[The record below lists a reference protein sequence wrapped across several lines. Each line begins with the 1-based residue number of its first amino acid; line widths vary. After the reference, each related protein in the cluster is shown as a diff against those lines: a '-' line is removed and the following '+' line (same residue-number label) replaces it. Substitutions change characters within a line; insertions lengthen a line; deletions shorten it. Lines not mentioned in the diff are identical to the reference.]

1 MEIRKELIDEAEK
14 ILLPAGSHFD
24 DERRDFI
31 ANFTSHDLV
40 AVPGSGK
47 TTALQAKLYCL
58 SKSLPFD
65 SGAGILVLSHTNAA
79 VEEVK
84 SKLAFVAPQLF
95 SYPCAVITVQEFVD
109 RFLALPF
116 YTNIFKVPIIA
127 IDGARY
133 IEAIERYMSRV
144 DRTDYARIIWNLS
157 RPENN
162 PFYRARFYY
171 DTAQG
176 KSVLSGSVAYS
187 ELNISLPDTWK
198 RTAGEKDAHI
208 REVIHKMKVSIMK
221 DGILNYDDCYFLATV
236 YLSKH
241 PEVKT
246 YLRKRF
252 PYVFVD
258 ETQDLKQYQLDILSQ
273 LFDSDDV
280 TIQRIGDHNQAI
292 FSSGDEGDCEWRPQ
306 NQQTL
311 KNSLRLSPMIA
322 NKVNP
327 FMLNRVS
334 SGGEE
339 VFVNGNQPK
348 PLNIPPYLLL
358 YDAGDSE
365 SLKSTYTSLIAKH
378 ELLYHS
384 DARYGFHI
392 IGWNASYSSSAKPG
406 KDRKPRLEEIFSEFK
421 HLSVGKL
428 NSRAT
433 LSDYLNAIR
442 MESTTKEMREEL
454 LNAICR
460 AVSLAGA
467 RMTVKTARGDI
478 SRHYS
483 PTSFMA
489 RTRESAD
496 RGLAL
501 DTVLYQS
508 LFNLQKEKRAESFAI
523 LKKYIE
529 GPVLELLGVN
539 TNQQLQAF
547 LGDDYQDNTGSSDSS
562 PRHEIGGVPII
573 ISTVHAAKGQTH
585 CATMYV
591 ETSFYDKFESEWLI
605 TKKKAT
611 KRLPPRLEESP
622 FFGDSVD
629 PQTEGARKAMKMIY
643 VGFSRPR
650 QLLCYA
656 SWKSLW
662 SKDRLLL
669 MQECGW
675 KIIDVTSKADGNIT
689 NFDDWSLY
697 GDSAAN

>member
-1 MEIRKELIDEAEK
+1 MEIRKELIDEAER
-14 ILLPAGSHFD
+14 ILLPEGSHFD

-31 ANFTSHDLV
+31 ANFSSHDLV

-65 SGAGILVLSHTNAA
+65 NGAGILVLSHTNAA

-95 SYPCAVITVQEFVD
+95 SYPSAVITVQEFVD

-116 YTNIFKVPIIA
+116 YTNAYKVPIVA

-133 IEAIERYMSRV
+133 IEAIERYMNRV
-144 DRTDYARIIWNLS
+144 ERKDYARMVWDFS
-157 RPENN
+157 RPDSN

-171 DTAQG
+171 DPAQR
-176 KSVLSGSVAYS
+176 KSFLSGSVSYS
-187 ELNISLPDTWK
+187 ELKISLPQNWK
-198 RTAGEKDAHI
+198 RTADEKQEHI
-208 REVIHKMKVSIMK
+208 RRVISEMKASIMK
-221 DGILNYDDCYFLATV
+221 DGILNYDDCYFLAAV

-241 PEVKT
+241 SEVKT
-246 YLRKRF
+246 YLRRRF
-252 PYVFVD
+252 PFVFVD
-258 ETQDLKQYQLDILSQ
+258 ETQDLKQYQLEIISQ
-273 LFDSDDV
+273 LFDSHDV
-280 TIQRIGDHNQAI
+280 AIQRIGDHNQAI
-292 FSSGDEGDCEWRPQ
+292 FSSGNEGDCEWQPK
-306 NQQTL
+306 NQLTL
-311 KNSLRLSPMIA
+311 KNSFRLSPAIA

-334 SGGEE
+334 SNGEE
-339 VFVNGNQPK
+339 FFVNGIQPG

-365 SLKSTYTSLIAKH
+365 SLKSTYANLIVKH
-378 ELLYHS
+378 GLLNHS

-392 IGWNASYSSSAKPG
+392 IGWNASYSSAAEPG

-421 HLSVGKL
+421 HLSAGRL
-428 NSRAT
+428 NSRVT
-433 LSDYLNAIR
+433 LSDYLNAISKD
-442 MESTTKEMREEL
+442 STSKEIRDEL

-467 RMTVKTARGDI
+467 RMSANTARGEVY
-478 SRHYS
+478 RHYS
-483 PTSFMA
+483 PASFMA
-489 RTRESAD
+489 KSRESAD
-496 RGLAL
+496 TGRAL
-501 DTVLYQS
+501 DNVLYQS
-508 LFNLQKEKRAESFAI
+508 LFNLQKEMRAESYAI
-523 LKKYIE
+523 LKDYIE
-529 GPVLELLGVN
+529 GPALELLGVN
-539 TNQQLQAF
+539 SNQQLQSF
-547 LGDDYQDNTGSSDSS
+547 FGEGYQDNVSSNNLP
-562 PRHEIGGVPII
+562 PRDETEGVPLI

-585 CATMYV
+585 CTTMYV

-611 KRLPPRLEESP
+611 KRLPEHLGESP
-622 FFGDSVD
+622 FFGDKID
-629 PQTEGARKAMKMIY
+629 AQTEGARKAMKMLY

-662 SKDRLLL
+662 SEDALSR
-669 MQECGW
+669 MRECGW
-675 KIIDVTSKADGNIT
+675 TIIDV
-689 NFDDWSLY
+689 
-697 GDSAAN
+697 ANSPVVEELRNSDQPL

>member
-24 DERRDFI
+24 EERRDFI
-31 ANFTSHDLV
+31 ADFSSHDLV

-65 SGAGILVLSHTNAA
+65 NGAGILVLSHTNAA

-95 SYPCAVITVQEFVD
+95 SYPSAVITVQEFVD

-116 YTNIFKVPIIA
+116 YTNIYRVPIIA

-133 IEAIERYMSRV
+133 IEAIERYMNRV
-144 DRTDYARIIWNLS
+144 DRTDFARRIWNLS
-157 RPENN
+157 RPESN

-171 DTAQG
+171 DAAQG
-176 KSVLSGSVAYS
+176 KSVLSGSVTYS
-187 ELNISLPDTWK
+187 ELKITLPHNWK
-198 RTAGEKDAHI
+198 RTSGEKDAHI

-258 ETQDLKQYQLDILSQ
+258 ETQDLKQYQLDIISQ
-273 LFDSDDV
+273 LFDDHEV

-292 FSSGDEGDCEWRPQ
+292 FSSGNEGDCEWRPQ
-306 NQQTL
+306 NQLTL
-311 KNSLRLSPMIA
+311 KNSLRLNPAVAS
-322 NKVNP
+322 KVNP

-334 SGGEE
+334 SDGEE
-339 VFVNGNQPK
+339 FFINGDQPN

-358 YDAGDSE
+358 YNAGDSE
-365 SLKSTYTSLIAKH
+365 SLKSTYSSLIVKH
-378 ELLYHS
+378 ELLNHS

-392 IGWNASYSSSAKPG
+392 IGWNASYSSAAEPG
-406 KDRKPRLEEIFSEFK
+406 KDRKPRLEEIFTEFK
-421 HLSVGKL
+421 HLSAGKL

-433 LSDYLNAIR
+433 LSDYLNTINK
-442 MESTTKEMREEL
+442 ESTSKEMRDEL

-467 RMTVKTARGDI
+467 RMTVKTTRGEI

-483 PTSFMA
+483 PASFMA
-489 RTRESAD
+489 KTRESAD
-496 RGLAL
+496 TRLAL

-508 LFNLQKEKRAESFAI
+508 VYNLQKEKRAESFAI
-523 LKKYIE
+523 LKHYIE
-529 GPVLELLGVN
+529 GPALELLGLN
-539 TNQQLQAF
+539 PNQQLQSF
-547 LGDDYQDNTGSSDSS
+547 FGEGYQDNAGSDVLS
-562 PRHEIGGVPII
+562 PRYEIGGVPMI
-573 ISTVHAAKGQTH
+573 ISTAHAAKGQTH

-611 KRLPPRLEESP
+611 KRLQERLEESP
-622 FFGDSVD
+622 FFGDRID
-629 PQTEGARKAMKMIY
+629 PQTEGAKKAMKMIY

-662 SKDRLLL
+662 SEKRLLK

-675 KIIDVTSKADGNIT
+675 RIIDATSRADGTIA
-689 NFDDWSLY
+689 F
-697 GDSAAN
+697 

>member
-1 MEIRKELIDEAEK
+1 MFALQCQMEIRKELIDEAEK

-31 ANFTSHDLV
+31 ANLSSHDLV

-79 VEEVK
+79 VDEVK
-84 SKLAFVAPQLF
+84 RKLAFVAPQLF

-116 YTNIFKVPIIA
+116 YTNVYRVPIIA

-133 IEAIERYMSRV
+133 IEAIERYMGRV

-157 RPENN
+157 RPESN

-187 ELNISLPDTWK
+187 ELKITLPHNWK
-198 RTAGEKDAHI
+198 WTAGEKDAHI

-258 ETQDLKQYQLDILSQ
+258 ETQDLKQYQLDIISQ
-273 LFDSDDV
+273 LFDDQDV

-292 FSSGDEGDCEWRPQ
+292 FSSGNEGDCEWRPQ
-306 NQQTL
+306 NQLTL
-311 KNSLRLSPMIA
+311 KNSLRLSPVVA
-322 NKVNP
+322 SKVNP

-334 SGGEE
+334 SDGEE
-339 VFVNGNQPK
+339 FFINGDQPN

-358 YDAGDSE
+358 YNAGDSE
-365 SLKSTYTSLIAKH
+365 ALKNTYSSLIVKH
-378 ELLYHS
+378 KLLNHS

-392 IGWNASYSSSAKPG
+392 IGWNASYSSAAEPG
-406 KDRKPRLEEIFSEFK
+406 KDRKPRLEEIFTEFK
-421 HLSVGKL
+421 HLSAGKL

-433 LSDYLNAIR
+433 LSDYLNTISK
-442 MESTTKEMREEL
+442 ESTSKEMRDEL

-467 RMTVKTARGDI
+467 RVTVKTAREEI

-483 PTSFMA
+483 PASFMA
-489 RTRESAD
+489 KARESAD
-496 RGLAL
+496 SRLAL

-508 LFNLQKEKRAESFAI
+508 VFNLQKEKRAESFEI
-523 LKKYIE
+523 LKQYIE
-529 GPVLELLGVN
+529 GPALELLGVN
-539 TNQQLQAF
+539 PNQQLQSF
-547 LGDDYQDNTGSSDSS
+547 FGEGYQDNAGSGVFS
-562 PRHEIGGVPII
+562 PRYEIGSVPMI

-605 TKKKAT
+605 TEKKAT
-611 KRLPPRLEESP
+611 KRLQERLEESP
-622 FFGDSVD
+622 FFGDRID
-629 PQTEGARKAMKMIY
+629 PQTEGAKKAMKMIY

-662 SKDRLLL
+662 PENRLLK

-675 KIIDVTSKADGNIT
+675 KIIDATSRAYDTID
-689 NFDDWSLY
+689 F
-697 GDSAAN
+697 

>member
-14 ILLPAGSHFD
+14 ILLPTGSHFD

-31 ANFTSHDLV
+31 ANLSSHDLV

-95 SYPCAVITVQEFVD
+95 SYPSAVITVQEFVD

-116 YTNIFKVPIIA
+116 YTNIYRVPIIA

-133 IEAIERYMSRV
+133 IEAIERYMNRV
-144 DRTDYARIIWNLS
+144 DRTDYARIIWKNLS

-162 PFYRARFYY
+162 PFYTARFYF

-176 KSVLSGSVAYS
+176 KPVLSGSVAYS
-187 ELNISLPDTWK
+187 ELKITLPDNWK
-198 RTAGEKDAHI
+198 KTAVEKEAHI
-208 REVIHKMKVSIMK
+208 REVIHKMKASIMK
-221 DGILNYDDCYFLATV
+221 AGILNYDDCYFLASV

-252 PYVFVD
+252 PYVLVD
-258 ETQDLKQYQLDILSQ
+258 ETQDLKQYQLDIISQ
-273 LFDSDDV
+273 LFDNHEV
-280 TIQRIGDHNQAI
+280 IIQRIGDHNQAI
-292 FSSGDEGDCEWRPQ
+292 FSNGNEGDCEWRPQ
-306 NQQTL
+306 NQLTL

-322 NKVNP
+322 SKVNP

-334 SGGEE
+334 SDGEE

-365 SLKSTYTSLIAKH
+365 SLKSTFSSLIVKH
-378 ELLYHS
+378 ELLYHP

-392 IGWNASYSSSAKPG
+392 IGWNASYSSTAEPG
-406 KDRKPRLEEIFSEFK
+406 KDRKPRLEEIFTEFK
-421 HLSVGKL
+421 HLSVGRL

-433 LSDYLNAIR
+433 LSDYLNSISK
-442 MESTTKEMREEL
+442 ESTTKEMRDEL

-460 AVSLAGA
+460 AISLAGA
-467 RMTVKTARGDI
+467 RMTVKTARGEI

-483 PTSFMA
+483 PTSFLA
-489 RTRESAD
+489 KTRESAD
-496 RGLAL
+496 SGLAF

-508 LFNLQKEKRAESFAI
+508 LFNLQKDKKAESFAI
-523 LKKYIE
+523 LKEYIE
-529 GPVLELLGVN
+529 GPAIELLGVN
-539 TNQQLQAF
+539 PNQQLKSF
-547 LGDDYQDNTGSSDSS
+547 IGESYQDNADRGDFS
-562 PRHEIGGVPII
+562 PRYEMGDMPIT

-591 ETSFYDKFESEWLI
+591 ETAYRDKFESEWLI
-605 TKKKAT
+605 TNKKAT
-611 KRLPPRLEESP
+611 KRLPERLDKSP
-622 FFGDSVD
+622 FFGDFVD
-629 PQTEGARKAMKMIY
+629 PHTEGARKAMKMIY

-662 SKDRLLL
+662 PKDRLFK

-675 KIIDVTSKADGNIT
+675 KIIDATSKGNGTI
-689 NFDDWSLY
+689 DL
-697 GDSAAN
+697 

>member
-24 DERRDFI
+24 NERRDFI

-58 SKSLPFD
+58 SKSLPLD

-95 SYPCAVITVQEFVD
+95 SYPSAVITVQEFVD

-116 YTNIFKVPIIA
+116 YTDIYRVPIIA

-133 IEAIERYMSRV
+133 IEAIDSYMSRV
-144 DRTDYARIIWNLS
+144 DRTDYARRIWNLS
-157 RPENN
+157 RPESN

-171 DTAQG
+171 DSAQG

-187 ELNISLPDTWK
+187 ELKITLPQNWK
-198 RTAGEKDAHI
+198 KTADEKDEHI
-208 REVIHKMKVSIMK
+208 RNVIHKMKASIMK

-241 PEVKT
+241 PEVKK

-258 ETQDLKQYQLDILSQ
+258 ETQDLKQYQLDIISQ
-273 LFDSDDV
+273 LFDNQAV
-280 TIQRIGDHNQAI
+280 IIQRVGDHNQAI
-292 FSSGDEGDCEWRPQ
+292 FSSGNEGDCEWRPQ
-306 NQQTL
+306 NQLTL
-311 KNSLRLSPMIA
+311 KNSLRLSPVIA
-322 NKVNP
+322 SKVNP
-327 FMLNRVS
+327 FMLNRIS
-334 SGGEE
+334 SNGEE
-339 VFVNGNQPK
+339 FFVNGNQPNH
-348 PLNIPPYLLL
+348 LNIPPYLLL

-365 SLKSTYTSLIAKH
+365 SLKRIYTSLIVKH
-378 ELLYHS
+378 KLLSHS

-392 IGWNASYSSSAKPG
+392 IGWNASYSSVAELG

-421 HLSVGKL
+421 HLSVGRL
-428 NSRAT
+428 NSRTT
-433 LSDYLNAIR
+433 LSDYLNAIGKG
-442 MESTTKEMREEL
+442 SSTKEMRDEL

-467 RMTVKTARGDI
+467 RITVKTARGDI

-489 RTRESAD
+489 KTRESTET
-496 RGLAL
+496 RLAL

-508 LFNLQKEKRAESFAI
+508 LFNLQKEKRAESFKV

-529 GPVLELLGVN
+529 GPALEL
-539 TNQQLQAF
+539 
-547 LGDDYQDNTGSSDSS
+547 
-562 PRHEIGGVPII
+562 
-573 ISTVHAAKGQTH
+573 
-585 CATMYV
+585 
-591 ETSFYDKFESEWLI
+591 
-605 TKKKAT
+605 
-611 KRLPPRLEESP
+611 
-622 FFGDSVD
+622 
-629 PQTEGARKAMKMIY
+629 
-643 VGFSRPR
+643 
-650 QLLCYA
+650 
-656 SWKSLW
+656 
-662 SKDRLLL
+662 
-669 MQECGW
+669 
-675 KIIDVTSKADGNIT
+675 
-689 NFDDWSLY
+689 
-697 GDSAAN
+697 

>member
-31 ANFTSHDLV
+31 ANLSSHDLV

-79 VEEVK
+79 VDEVK
-84 SKLAFVAPQLF
+84 RKLAFVAPQLF
-95 SYPCAVITVQEFVD
+95 SYPSAVTTVQEFVD

-116 YTNIFKVPIIA
+116 YTTAYKVPIVA
-127 IDGARY
+127 IDSGRY
-133 IEAIERYMSRV
+133 IEAIERYMNRV
-144 DRTDYARIIWNLS
+144 ERNDYARRVWDYS
-157 RPENN
+157 RSDSN

-171 DTAQG
+171 DTAHG

-187 ELNISLPDTWK
+187 ELKIALPHNWSRSAD
-198 RTAGEKDAHI
+198 EKKEHI
-208 REVIHKMKVSIMK
+208 RKVIFDMKASILK
-221 DGILNYDDCYFLATV
+221 DGILHYDDCYFLASV

-258 ETQDLKQYQLDILSQ
+258 ETQDLKQYQLDIISQ
-273 LFDSDDV
+273 LFDSPEV
-280 TIQRIGDHNQAI
+280 AIQRIGDHNQAI
-292 FSSGDEGDCEWRPQ
+292 FSSGNEGDCEWRPQ
-306 NQQTL
+306 NQLTL
-311 KNSLRLSPMIA
+311 NNSLRLSPTIA

-334 SGGEE
+334 SEGKEF
-339 VFVNGNQPK
+339 FVNGDQPK

-358 YDAGDSE
+358 YDAEDSE
-365 SLKSTYTSLIAKH
+365 SLKRTYTSLIIKH
-378 ELLYHS
+378 ELLNHS

-392 IGWNASYSSSAKPG
+392 IGWNASYSSAAELG
-406 KDRKPRLEEIFSEFK
+406 KDRKPRLEEIISEFK
-421 HLSVGKL
+421 HLSVGRL
-428 NSRAT
+428 NSRVT
-433 LSDYLNAIR
+433 LSHYLNAISK
-442 MESTTKEMREEL
+442 ESTTKEKRDVL

-460 AVSLAGA
+460 AVSLTGA
-467 RMTVKTARGDI
+467 RMTVKTARGEI

-483 PTSFMA
+483 PTSFIA
-489 RTRESAD
+489 KTREST
-496 RGLAL
+496 
-501 DTVLYQS
+501 DTGRTFDTALYQS
-508 LFNLQKEKRAESFAI
+508 LFNMQREKRAESFAV

-529 GPVLELLGVN
+529 GPALEMLGVKS
-539 TNQQLQAF
+539 NQQLQLF
-547 LGDDYQDNTGSSDSS
+547 IGEGYQDNADSGDFS
-562 PRHEIGGVPII
+562 PRYEIEGVPMI

-611 KRLPPRLEESP
+611 KRLPERLEESP
-622 FFGDSVD
+622 FFGDSVN
-629 PQTEGARKAMKMIY
+629 PQTEGARKAMKMLY

-650 QLLCYA
+650 HLLCYA

-662 SKDRLLL
+662 SEDVLLK

-675 KIIDVTSKADGNIT
+675 TIIDATSKADSILD
-689 NFDDWSLY
+689 F
-697 GDSAAN
+697 